1 MRPKIIKI
9 LIVLIVILALS
20 IYLYFEN
27 TSVSATLYEIK
38 DEDIPRGFDGMKIA
52 QVSDFHNTK
61 SRRLTNKLIK
71 LLNEQDPDLIA
82 ITGDLVDCR
91 RTDVDVAL
99 KFVDEITKIAPVY
112 YVSGNHEANTDF
124 YVRLI
129 DGLQQRGVIILSN
142 RTEILTK
149 DDEELNLI
157 GINDPL
163 QLRGLTDSERIKTAL
178 EEARYNNKN
187 YSILLAHRPEQFNAY
202 VEKDMDLVLTG
213 HAHGGQI
220 RFPFIKAI
228 YAPTQGLWPKYS
240 EGLYSDKN
248 TTMIV
253 SRGIGNSAF
262 PFRINN
268 RPELVIVTLDA

>member
-228 YAPTQGLWPKYS
+228 YAPTQGFWPKYS
-240 EGLYSDKN
+240 EGLYRDKN

>member
-1 MRPKIIKI
+1 MKPTIIRV

-27 TSVSATLYEIK
+27 TSISTTVYEIK
-38 DEDIPRGFDGMKIA
+38 DEDIPNGFDGMKIA

-61 SRRLTNKLIK
+61 SRRLTNRLIK
-71 LLNEQDPDLIA
+71 LLNEQDPDIIA

-91 RTDVDVAL
+91 RTNVDVAL
-99 KFVDEITKIAPVY
+99 KFIDEIVKIAPVY

-124 YVRLI
+124 CVRLF

-142 RTEILTK
+142 KTEILTK
-149 DDEELNLI
+149 DHEEINLI
-157 GINDPL
+157 GVNDPL
-163 QLRGLTDSERIKTAL
+163 QLRGVNDSERIKTAL
-178 EEARYNNKN
+178 KDAKYNEKN
-187 YSILLAHRPEQFNAY
+187 YSILLSHRPEQFDAY

-220 RFPFIKAI
+220 RFPFVKAI
-228 YAPTQGLWPKYS
+228 YAPTQGFMPKYS

-248 TTMIV
+248 TTMVV